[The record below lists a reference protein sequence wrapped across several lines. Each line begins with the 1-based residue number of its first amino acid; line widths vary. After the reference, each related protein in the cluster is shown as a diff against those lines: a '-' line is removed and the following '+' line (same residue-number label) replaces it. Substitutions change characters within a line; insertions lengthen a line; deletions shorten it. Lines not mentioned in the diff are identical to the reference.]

1 LHQDAA
7 DDLQAVGHP
16 MLHFLQKDCLLPQ
29 KIILE
34 FFGEAGVGDIGNR
47 EKQTDMI
54 DIPVVEFLGI
64 EHKTP
69 RS

>member
-1 LHQDAA
+1 
-7 DDLQAVGHP
+7 